1 MSATNNSKE
10 KKKSHSKFLQIILK
24 HKAPI
29 LIIVAILVVGSV
41 VAFFVFGRKSSDN
54 GYNNYLAM
62 TQIRL
67 YADKT
72 SFYIGDEAT
81 TNFSVVMPS
90 ELSGEKL
97 DIYNQSG
104 EKVYSMDAKD
114 MTVDKNGDLTCSIPM
129 QINTETDGMQTF
141 TAVAGQNFSSE
152 LSVFVTPHITL
163 EQVMKSY
170 EVGADVSAYLEKE
183 YADEED
189 AEKVAK
195 AAEKFLKKDERVG
208 EVAVHG
214 TDVYYSTVDMVAGMI
229 KCAPQDPDML
239 GSGSSTGQK
248 QKTAVDG
255 YVPPVGSATVG
266 NGVSTRQTS
275 FSEDSSI
282 ISAYNEPNGAIVK
295 KNLIDSGNTGTNGN
309 VLILRPATNAL
320 PVIPA
325 NNKLKSGAERIN
337 KITEGTIVEEK
348 KDDDAVS
355 AILTRELL
363 DYGTI
368 IIHGHG
374 GFLSDENGNICSTV
388 FLLYRCYLEQ
398 TDDLIEDMPT
408 QLYNKM
414 LEYASIDCQNKIGRT
429 PTVEQLENY
438 FSNFYGRTG
447 NISEWRILSSW
458 GPVTKLSVEE
468 KQIKK
473 TEKLQSDI
481 LMTSRYFMDR
491 YSDAI
496 FDNAIIYF
504 GSCDA
509 LFCEQFNNWLINHG
523 FKLVFGYEG
532 TVQNITSLYNLKDVI
547 DELTKTNKSQ
557 KWRTNT
563 PIEACRS
570 TENRLTN
577 LFENIV
583 QNAIWRDIVSVLNND
598 DTTMLFWGNPEFFY
612 SGTGSISGKVMYKP
626 DDSDTE
632 KAKDTPC
639 EGATITAYLYHN
651 KQFVEQK
658 KVKTNSKGEFT
669 LKGIRCGAYVL
680 VITDSEGNSKKVSI
694 VADNKDNDGGTVYLE
709 KEDIQS
715 VGNAIEY
722 KGAVYYWSRP
732 DYNKLIRLT
741 NDKEKVI
748 FDAGKQNKKG
758 KEQYAGR
765 GQIAGAGNRIYFVID
780 NNNGNAKLC
789 SVSLDG
795 SDFKQY
801 NSKKHDKPIGGI
813 IGITPDKQFIET
825 GIIDT
830 SYYTYRLTREN
841 YYFLN
846 IKTGELSLI
855 KGSADV
861 LSADEDWFHSGE
873 IFYIKYKESKRTIT
887 LYKSALDGSDKI
899 KLGSFK
905 TPRYDAD
912 AGYLTVSQAL
922 YPVIDNKPY
931 VYFSYGVIQG
941 TGLFFGSSRVARA
954 RLDGGDYKVIDTSND
969 NSTGALFFVNEDGGI
984 SYLDRTLRY
993 DELEITYYWGNDGIY
1008 VMDSATG
1015 RGVRAFT
1022 RDEIYRNT
1030 TDFPKYSL
1038 SAESAE
1044 IVGNQA
1050 FVLLK
1055 STLEGETMHQLID
1068 NGSILLKKDLDS
1080 GKVTVISK
1088 TKK

>member
-1 MSATNNSKE
+1 MKE
-10 KKKSHSKFLQIILK
+10 KQNALAKRKIEKRGKSSLLQKILA
-24 HKAPI
+24 HKVLI
-29 LIIVAILVVGSV
+29 LIIVAIFVVGSV
-41 VAFFVFGRKSSDN
+41 VAFFVFDRKSSDN

-81 TNFSVVMPS
+81 SNFSVVIPS

-114 MTVDKNGDLTCSIPM
+114 MTLDKNGDLTCSIPM

-141 TAVAGQNFSSE
+141 TAVAGQYFSSE

-239 GSGSSTGQK
+239 GSGSSTEQK
-248 QKTAVDG
+248 QKTAVSG

-266 NGVSTRQTS
+266 NGVSARQTS
-275 FSEDSSI
+275 FCEDSNI

-295 KNLIDSGNTGTNGN
+295 NNLIDSGNTGTNGN

-320 PVIPA
+320 PVLPA

-337 KITEGTIVEEK
+337 KTTEGTIVEEK

-355 AILTRELL
+355 AILTRDLAN
-363 DYGTI
+363 YGTI
-368 IIHGHG
+368 ILHGHG
-374 GFLSDENGNICSTV
+374 GCLPDENENISSTL

-398 TDDLIEDMPT
+398 TDDLIEDMPK

-414 LEYASIDCQNKIGRT
+414 LEYAAIDYQTKTGRA
-429 PTVEQLENY
+429 PKAEQLED
-438 FSNFYGRTG
+438 FCGNFYGTIG
-447 NISEWRILSSW
+447 NISQWKIFSSW
-458 GPVTKLSVEE
+458 RPVIKITVED

-473 TEKLQSDI
+473 REKNQCDI
-481 LMTSRYFMDR
+481 LMTSSFIMDH
-491 YSDAI
+491 YNDI
-496 FDNAIIYF
+496 MFDNAIIYF

-509 LFCEQFNNWLINHG
+509 LFCEQFNIWLINHG

-547 DELTKTNKSQ
+547 DELTKTNKTQ

-563 PIEACRS
+563 PIEACKS

-583 QNAIWRDIVSVLNND
+583 QNAIWRDIVSVLYND

-626 DDSDTE
+626 DDSDAE

-639 EGATITAYLYHN
+639 EGATVTAYLYHN

-658 KVKTNSKGEFT
+658 KVKTNSNGEFN
-669 LKGIRCGAYVL
+669 LEGIRCGAYVL

-694 VADNKDNDGGTVYLE
+694 VVDNKDNDGGTVYLE
-709 KEDIQS
+709 KRKIISQP
-715 VGNAIEY
+715 VGEVVEY
-722 KGAVYYWSRP
+722 NDALYYWKERVFDDS
-732 DYNKLIRLT
+732 YHETKLVCYK
-741 NDKEKVI
+741 DGKEKVLFDTKSIPDEWDIGFYGDGKIAIANDRI
-748 FDAGKQNKKG
+748 FFIVCDIDGGAIYSCDLNGK
-758 KEQYAGR
+758 
-765 GQIAGAGNRIYFVID
+765 
-780 NNNGNAKLC
+780 NAKKLG
-789 SVSLDG
+789 VGDSLLG
-795 SDFKQY
+795 
-801 NSKKHDKPIGGI
+801 
-813 IGITPDKQFIET
+813 
-825 GIIDT
+825 
-830 SYYTYRLTREN
+830 
-841 YYFLN
+841 
-846 IKTGELSLI
+846 LSL
-855 KGSADV
+855 
-861 LSADEDWFHSGE
+861 
-873 IFYIKYKESKRTIT
+873 
-887 LYKSALDGSDKI
+887 
-899 KLGSFK
+899 
-905 TPRYDAD
+905 
-912 AGYLTVSQAL
+912 
-922 YPVIDNKPY
+922 
-931 VYFSYGVIQG
+931 
-941 TGLFFGSSRVARA
+941 
-954 RLDGGDYKVIDTSND
+954 
-969 NSTGALFFVNEDGGI
+969 
-984 SYLDRTLRY
+984 
-993 DELEITYYWGNDGIY
+993 
-1008 VMDSATG
+1008 
-1015 RGVRAFT
+1015 
-1022 RDEIYRNT
+1022 
-1030 TDFPKYSL
+1030 
-1038 SAESAE
+1038 
-1044 IVGNQA
+1044 
-1050 FVLLK
+1050 
-1055 STLEGETMHQLID
+1055 
-1068 NGSILLKKDLDS
+1068 
-1080 GKVTVISK
+1080 
-1088 TKK
+1088 

>member
-104 EKVYSMDAKD
+104 EKEYSMDAKD

-195 AAEKFLKKDERVG
+195 AAEKYLKKDERVG
-208 EVAVHG
+208 GVAVHG

-248 QKTAVDG
+248 QKTAVGG

-275 FSEDSSI
+275 FCEDSNI

-295 KNLIDSGNTGTNGN
+295 NNLIDSGNTGTNGN
-309 VLILRPATNAL
+309 VLMLRPATNVYLLNL
-320 PVIPA
+320 PCFE
-325 NNKLKSGAERIN
+325 KLNSGAELIKN
-337 KITEGTIVEEK
+337 TAEGVTVEEK
-348 KDDDAVS
+348 KDDDAVR
-355 AILTRELL
+355 ALLCKELAN
-363 DYGTI
+363 YGTI
-368 IIHGHG
+368 ILHGHG
-374 GFLSDENGNICSTV
+374 GKIVDSTGYFCGNSFLMYNCFYNLSEKN
-388 FLLYRCYLEQ
+388 
-398 TDDLIEDMPT
+398 EDRGKN
-408 QLYNKM
+408 QLAEKIK
-414 LEYASIDCQNKIGRT
+414 EYAKIDYQYQKKDNPETADYDSFFSKFYGKVDN
-429 PTVEQLENY
+429 PLEWTMY
-438 FSNFYGRTG
+438 FSYERVTT
-447 NISEWRILSSW
+447 SEETKTSSPARYQ
-458 GPVTKLSVEE
+458 GEIFITSNY
-468 KQIKK
+468 
-473 TEKLQSDI
+473 
-481 LMTSRYFMDR
+481 LMNLYQNV
-491 YSDAI
+491 Y
-496 FDNAIIYF
+496 FDNAVVYF
-504 GSCDA
+504 GTCYA
-509 LFCEQFNNWLINHG
+509 LKYEKFNQWLINHG
-523 FKLVFGYEG
+523 FKLVLGYEN
-532 TVQNITSLYNLKDVI
+532 TVENVMSLYDFKDVV
-547 DELTKTNKSQ
+547 DEMAKISTPQ
-557 KWRTNT
+557 KWRTKN
-563 PIEACRS
+563 PLEACEN
-570 TENRLTN
+570 TENRLTS
-577 LFENIV
+577 LFENFV
-583 QNAIWRDIVSVLNND
+583 QTDVFRKIIPKFTHD
-598 DTTMLFWGNPEFFY
+598 DTIMLFWGNPEFFY
-612 SGTGSISGKVMYKP
+612 YGNGSISGKVMYKP
-626 DDSDTE
+626 DDSDAE
-632 KAKDTPC
+632 NAKDIPC
-639 EGATITAYLYHN
+639 EGATVTAYLYHN
-651 KQFVEQK
+651 KQFIEQQK
-658 KVKTNSKGEFT
+658 GKTNSKGEFN

-715 VGNAIEY
+715 VGHAIEY

-732 DYNKLIRLT
+732 DYNKLIRLA

-758 KEQYAGR
+758 KEKYAGR

-861 LSADEDWFHSGE
+861 LSADEDRFHSGE

-899 KLGSFK
+899 KLGVFK